1 MRKPYTSIDP
11 FQFEPDPGDLCT
23 RWHLMWLGFGVWTV
37 TAVVYQVKGMEVA
50 AMWAALALAAFT
62 GSIVVC
68 VKLSQVH
75 EMALLKAKYDHEITK
90 MSIGGGS

>member
-1 MRKPYTSIDP
+1 MIKPSIDP
-11 FQFEPDPGDLCT
+11 FQFKPVEGAICT
-23 RWHLMWLGFGVWTV
+23 RWGLLWFVLACWTFA
-37 TAVVYQVKGMEVA
+37 TVVYQVQGEEVA
-50 AMWAALALAAFT
+50 AMWAALAIAAFT

-68 VKLSQVH
+68 VKLSQAH